1 MNLKLENC
9 SANFTA
15 ISRTL
20 YKPSNLRLSEVCE
33 GIRRS
38 QMYDAFAGKKL
49 PLLQTFPLM
58 WSVHVAVLL

>member
-1 MNLKLENC
+1 MNLKLENY

-33 GIRRS
+33 GIRS

-49 PLLQTFPLM
+49 PLLQTFPFM